1 MIGKK
6 THALLNYEKKLGVV
20 EKMWSKMETTYY
32 MYYFDGNLVKDMHC
46 QEEKL
51 EVVDALQGD
60 KNVVITQ
67 ETM

>member
-1 MIGKK
+1 MGI
-6 THALLNYEKKLGVV
+6 
-20 EKMWSKMETTYY
+20 KMETTYN
-32 MYYFDGNLVKDMHC
+32 YYNGNPVKDMHC

>member
-1 MIGKK
+1 MG
-6 THALLNYEKKLGVV
+6 
-20 EKMWSKMETTYY
+20 SKMETTYH
-32 MYYFDGNLVKDMHC
+32 YFDGNLVKDMHC
-46 QEEKL
+46 QEEIQ

>member
-1 MIGKK
+1 MIEKK
-6 THALLNYEKKLGVV
+6 THALLNYGKKLGVV

-32 MYYFDGNLVKDMHC
+32 NFDGNLVKDMHC

>member
-1 MIGKK
+1 MIEKK
-6 THALLNYEKKLGVV
+6 HALLNYEKKLGVV
-20 EKMWSKMETTYY
+20 EKMGSKMETTYN
-32 MYYFDGNLVKDMHC
+32 YYNGNPVKDIHC

>member
-1 MIGKK
+1 MIEKK

-20 EKMWSKMETTYY
+20 EKMGSKMETTYN
-32 MYYFDGNLVKDMHC
+32 YYNGNPVKDMHC

>member
-20 EKMWSKMETTYY
+20 EKMGSKMETTYH
-32 MYYFDGNLVKDMHC
+32 YFEGNLVKDMHC

>member
-1 MIGKK
+1 MG
-6 THALLNYEKKLGVV
+6 
-20 EKMWSKMETTYY
+20 SKMETRFHYY
-32 MYYFDGNLVKDMHC
+32 NGNLVKDMHC
-46 QEEKL
+46 QEEIQ